1 MVLSEYRVDWGEKRM
16 CWVPGWEDHFED
28 GRSRSRAGNIYWRIF
43 ILWVVVEALSVD
55 RVAWKDVESEKRK
68 VMRTIPGW
76 PILESKKK
84 R

>member
-1 MVLSEYRVDWGEKRM
+1 M
-16 CWVPGWEDHFED
+16 
-28 GRSRSRAGNIYWRIF
+28 
-43 ILWVVVEALSVD
+43 WVVVEALSVD

-68 VMRTIPGW
+68 VTRTIPGW

>member
-1 MVLSEYRVDWGEKRM
+1 MEGA
-16 CWVPGWEDHFED
+16 G
-28 GRSRSRAGNIYWRIF
+28 SRAGNTYWRIF

-68 VMRTIPGW
+68 VTRTIPGW